1 MVIHITDPEEIKL
14 HEKEKEIYKETFWD
28 PDFINKKIK
37 HLFNIDW
44 NYDFFEFFM
53 LEPNMFIKADWLK
66 LNYSIKN
73 IKAIRMYYKK
83 DKKLLEIPIIELANF
98 AKFLLSWEKSDLPSN
113 YKLSDFFDKKF
124 KQ

>member
-1 MVIHITDPEEIKL
+1 
-14 HEKEKEIYKETFWD
+14 
-28 PDFINKKIK
+28 
-37 HLFNIDW
+37 
-44 NYDFFEFFM
+44 M

-98 AKFLLSWEKSDLPSN
+98 AKFLLS
-113 YKLSDFFDKKF
+113 
-124 KQ
+124 